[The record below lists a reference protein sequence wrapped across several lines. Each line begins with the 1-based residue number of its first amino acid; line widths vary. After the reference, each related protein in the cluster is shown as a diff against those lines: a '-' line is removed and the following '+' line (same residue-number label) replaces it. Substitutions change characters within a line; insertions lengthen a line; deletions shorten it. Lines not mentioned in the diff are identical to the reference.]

1 MNKKTIVI
9 LILIIVVIIAFFI
22 NISLRNKKNETQ
34 NNTQI
39 AQQSE
44 NKMLEIK
51 KIEGYEIFNANM
63 LVERETTSFKACIRN
78 TSKET
83 KENRY
88 FEISFLDDKQEA
100 LGKITV
106 HIEKLEPNEII
117 EINVSI
123 WENMQNAK
131 DYKVVEK

>member
-63 LVERETTSFKACIRN
+63 LVERETTG
-78 TSKET
+78 TSA
-83 KENRY
+83 
-88 FEISFLDDKQEA
+88 ISC
-100 LGKITV
+100 
-106 HIEKLEPNEII
+106 
-117 EINVSI
+117 
-123 WENMQNAK
+123 
-131 DYKVVEK
+131 